1 MNKKSTQILSFKPE
15 DRAKQEGKDGE
26 RQEKTNK
33 QIIGC
38 FIIRWSKIDPR
49 EEQ

>member
-15 DRAKQEGKDGE
+15 DRAKQEGKDRG

-38 FIIRWSKIDPR
+38 FIIRWSTIDPR